1 MHRFQLFA
9 YLLAGFCFAAAAQ
22 QSSTPTLA
30 ATPPLGWNS
39 WDSYA
44 SSVTEAEFKE
54 NVDWFHQHLEP
65 YGWQYVVVDEGW
77 YLAHPE
83 SDDNERSHKG
93 FTLSP
98 DGRYLPAE
106 NRFPSSANDQ
116 GFKPLADYVH
126 SLGLKFGIH
135 IIRGIPRDAV
145 DKNLP
150 IAGSSYR
157 ATDAADPSDRCRW
170 NSDNYG
176 LKANAAGQAYYD
188 SLAKLYAGWGIDFIK
203 VDCIAQPYK
212 TNEIHMM
219 SAALKKTGRPIVLS
233 LSPGPTPLEDADD
246 VVRQAQLWRI
256 SDDVWDMWSTKPGA
270 GSFPQSLNNQFKL
283 IAEWYPYAE
292 PGHWPD
298 ADMLAI
304 GYLGPRPGLDQA
316 RQTRFTPDEARTL
329 VTLWAVARSPLMIGA
344 NLTRIDATTESLLTN
359 REVLAV
365 DQHSSENRPVIQ
377 SDGTVIWTARLGSAH
392 IVAAFNRSDTPQ
404 QIAYPWGKL
413 GLDGKTYRVRDLWQQ
428 KDTGTKQS
436 LDVNLPPHAAAIYS
450 LQ

>member
-1 MHRFQLFA
+1 MHRSQFFA

-22 QSSTPTLA
+22 QSSTPPLA

-39 WDSYA
+39 WDSYGL
-44 SSVTEAEFKE
+44 SITETEFRQ

-65 YGWQYVVVDEGW
+65 YGWRYVVVDEGW
-77 YLAHPE
+77 YLVHPE
-83 SDDNERSHKG
+83 NAGKQGADQG

-98 DGRYLPAE
+98 DGRYLPAK

-145 DKNLP
+145 EKNLP
-150 IAGSSYR
+150 IAGSSYH
-157 ATDAADPSDRCRW
+157 AADAADRSDLCRW

-188 SLAKLYAGWGIDFIK
+188 SIARLYAGWGVDFVK
-203 VDCIAQPYK
+203 VDCITKPYK
-212 TNEIHMM
+212 TDEIRMM
-219 SAALKKTGRPIVLS
+219 SVALKKTERPIILS
-233 LSPGPTPLEDADD
+233 LSPGPTPLEEADD

-256 SDDVWDMWSTKPGA
+256 SDDMWDLWATKPDA
-270 GSFPQSLNNQFKL
+270 GTFPQSLNNQFKL
-283 IAEWYPYAE
+283 LAEWHPYAA

-304 GYLGPRPGLDQA
+304 GYLGPRPGWGQP
-316 RQTRFTPDEARTL
+316 RQSRYTPDEARTM
-329 VTLWAVARSPLMIGA
+329 VTLWSVARSPLMIGA
-344 NLTRIDATTESLLTN
+344 NLTRMDAATESLLTN

-365 DQHSSENRPVIQ
+365 DQHSTDNRPVIQ
-377 SDGTVIWTARLGSAH
+377 SDSTVIWTARLGSAR
-392 IVAAFNRSDTPQ
+392 IVAVFNRGDASQ
-404 QIAYPWGKL
+404 QIVYPWAKL
-413 GLDGKTYRVRDLWQQ
+413 GLDGKTYQVRDLWQQ
-428 KDTGTKQS
+428 KETGAKQS
-436 LDVNLPPHAAAIYS
+436 LEVNLPPHAAALYS
-450 LQ
+450 LR